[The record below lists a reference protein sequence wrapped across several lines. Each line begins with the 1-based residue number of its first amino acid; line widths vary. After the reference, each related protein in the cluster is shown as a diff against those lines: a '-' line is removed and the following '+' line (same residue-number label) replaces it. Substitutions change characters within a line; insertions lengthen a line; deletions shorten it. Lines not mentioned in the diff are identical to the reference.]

1 MLLGAF
7 LAGLNHMSWRRFAL
21 FNGAGA
27 ISWAVAFG
35 LAAYL
40 LGDQMQRW
48 TRPLGVIG
56 IVLALALA
64 AGP

>member
-1 MLLGAF
+1 
-7 LAGLNHMSWRRFAL
+7 MSWRRFAL
-21 FNGAGA
+21 FNGAGGV
-27 ISWAVAFG
+27 SWSVAFG
-35 LAAYL
+35 LGAYL

>member
-21 FNGAGA
+21 FNGAGGV
-27 ISWAVAFG
+27 SWSVAFG
-35 LAAYL
+35 LGAYL